1 MAIAERGGA
10 AAGGGRRALAGA
22 VLVLTG
28 LVGLVVLARAT
39 PAAAQSP
46 EHVEGEHEMMRW
58 EPTLFLLSEVL
69 EYAPTGDER
78 PVRYDL
84 LGWFGGAVNR
94 LWAKAEGDQSTR
106 SDDGVT
112 ELQLLYGRLI
122 SPYWDA
128 QLGLRADFIYGGAE
142 GHTRLS
148 AALGLQG
155 LAPGWFELEPTL
167 FVSQD
172 GDVSGNLTASYDL
185 FVTQRLVVQG
195 RGEIEGAV
203 QDVPEFGV
211 GSGLSV
217 LDLGLRVRFEIWRE
231 LAPYVGLSWQRL
243 FMDTADL
250 ARAADVP
257 VQDLTVVAGLRLWY

>member
-1 MAIAERGGA
+1 MAVGERVRVAGAGRRAVGGA
-10 AAGGGRRALAGA
+10 ALMLAGLA
-22 VLVLTG
+22 L
-28 LVGLVVLARAT
+28 LARIA

-46 EHVEGEHEMMRW
+46 AHVEGEHEMMRW

-69 EYAPTGDER
+69 EYAPGSEER

-94 LWAKAEGDQSTR
+94 VWAKAEGDQSTR
-106 SDDGVT
+106 SDDGAT

-128 QLGLRADFIYGGAE
+128 QVGLRADLIYGGDDRT
-142 GHTRLS
+142 TRFS
-148 AALGLQG
+148 AALGVQG
-155 LAPGWFELEPTL
+155 LAPGWFEVEPTL
-167 FVSQD
+167 FVSRD
-172 GDVSGNLTASYDL
+172 GDISANLTASYDL
-185 FVTQRLVVQG
+185 FVTQRLVAQA

-211 GSGLSV
+211 GSGLNA
-217 LDLGLRVRFEIWRE
+217 LDLGLRVRFELWRE
-231 LAPYVGLSWQRL
+231 LAPYLGLSWQRL

-257 VQDLTVVAGLRLWY
+257 VQEFSAVAGLRLWY